1 MAYPNALSAYRETR
15 IRTASQG
22 QLIVMLY
29 DEAVKQLDLGLDILA
44 KETPGKKDP
53 SLIEKLNIALVKAQ
67 EIVTELMA
75 SLDFEQGGEIAR
87 NLFSLYNWFNRELLQ
102 ANVARDAERIKAVRT
117 MMDELRSA
125 WNEIVAKTSAEAA
138 GKPASGVN
146 IAG

>member
-1 MAYPNALSAYRETR
+1 MAYSNALSAYRETR

-29 DEAVKQLDLGLDILA
+29 DEAVKQLDIALEILVRSERE
-44 KETPGKKDP
+44 KTDP
-53 SLIEKLNIALVKAQ
+53 RRIEKINNAVVKAQ

-75 SLDFEQGGEIAR
+75 SLDFEVGGEIAS

-102 ANVARDAERIKAVRT
+102 ANIARDEKRIRAVRD
-117 MMDELRSA
+117 MVDELRTA
-125 WNEIVAKTSAEAA
+125 WHGAVAKSSAEASL
-138 GKPASGVN
+138 KPSGGVN